1 MSFETWKSQYHL
13 RIDYIGNDY
22 MFFSIPQLVV
32 GAQTSKDVPRL
43 RLGGQMASPR
53 SSSSGVYTS
62 RTETGLKA
70 VELCMRSI
78 GQVPLPG
85 VSCSSR
91 KAPFRLREVTERFR
105 QQGVVVTIGTGCSR
119 RIHWNP
125 SGFEVFDK

>member
-1 MSFETWKSQYHL
+1 MSEVKCHLKTGKSQYHL

-32 GAQTSKDVPRL
+32 GAQTLRFDPLSKDVPRL

-78 GQVPLPG
+78 GQVPPRSELFEPQSS
-85 VSCSSR
+85 VSASGSN
-91 KAPFRLREVTERFR
+91 REV
-105 QQGVVVTIGTGCSR
+105 QATGGCGDY
-119 RIHWNP
+119 W
-125 SGFEVFDK
+125 DWM